1 MTLDGT
7 EAINYIEENNIPGCI
22 VECGVSNGC
31 KEILFITRLKE
42 LKTTPR
48 HIFMYDTFEGM
59 VQPTEEDFTHQDA
72 VLYELSVEQTFTH
85 WQQNQCQDHNN
96 WCYTSLENVKN
107 NLNGLGYPEEYL
119 HYIKG
124 KVQDTLPNADLL
136 PKEPI
141 AILRLDTDW
150 YESSKIEL
158 ETLYPLV
165 AKNGLVIIDDYFHWA
180 GQRKAV
186 DEYLS
191 FHQIE
196 NTVQRINEH
205 VGFFIKS

>member
-1 MTLDGT
+1 M
-7 EAINYIEENNIPGCI
+7 
-22 VECGVSNGC
+22 
-31 KEILFITRLKE
+31 
-42 LKTTPR
+42 
-48 HIFMYDTFEGM
+48 
-59 VQPTEEDFTHQDA
+59 
-72 VLYELSVEQTFTH
+72 
-85 WQQNQCQDHNN
+85 
-96 WCYTSLENVKN
+96 
-107 NLNGLGYPEEYL
+107 